1 MDLRALRYFIEVV
14 RQRNFTRASEILHV
28 TQPTLSKMIRQ
39 LEDELQSELLVRGS
53 RGVSPTDI
61 GQLLFDRGTQILQ
74 MVRTVKDEIAEVKGL
89 TRGELTL
96 GLTPMISSALFPDV
110 LRAFRARYPH
120 IGLNVVECGTKRMVQ
135 AVSSGEIELGMMVEP
150 VDRTLF
156 ETRRV
161 FTEVA
166 GVAVKADS
174 PWAQRGDLSL
184 SDLAEENFLMPT
196 DDFLLPDLV
205 RAQCRE
211 AGFAPNEVGH
221 SAQWDLLQAMVEMGM
236 GIAVLPSAVCR
247 LFDPDKVKV
256 VSLTR
261 PEIPIHL
268 SLGWRRGVH
277 LSFAGRAWAEI
288 SAEVLAG
295 EQSGCRNEVVPD

>member
-14 RQRNFTRASEILHV
+14 RHRNFTRAAEILHV

-53 RGVSPTDI
+53 RGVSTTDI

-96 GLTPMISSALFPDV
+96 GLTPMISSALFPGV
-110 LRAFRARYPH
+110 LRAFRERYPH
-120 IGLNVVECGTKRMVQ
+120 IALTVVECGSKRMAQ

-161 FTEVA
+161 FSERA
-166 GVAVKADS
+166 GVAVKTDS
-174 PWAQRGDLSL
+174 PWAQRSELSL
-184 SDLAEENFLMPT
+184 SDLAQENFLMPT

-205 RAQCRE
+205 
-211 AGFAPNEVGH
+211 
-221 SAQWDLLQAMVEMGM
+221 
-236 GIAVLPSAVCR
+236 
-247 LFDPDKVKV
+247 
-256 VSLTR
+256 
-261 PEIPIHL
+261 
-268 SLGWRRGVH
+268 
-277 LSFAGRAWAEI
+277 
-288 SAEVLAG
+288 
-295 EQSGCRNEVVPD
+295 